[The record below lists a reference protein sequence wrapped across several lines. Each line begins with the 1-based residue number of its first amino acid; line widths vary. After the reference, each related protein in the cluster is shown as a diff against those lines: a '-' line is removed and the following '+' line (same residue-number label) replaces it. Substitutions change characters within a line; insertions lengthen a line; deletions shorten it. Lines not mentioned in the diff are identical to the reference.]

1 LTHAHALPGARRPP
15 SVIRNRSPTCSRPPL
30 SSQNMPAT
38 SGIRWFVYFPDPR
51 IRRTRFRL
59 HPAVARLPAGRVSSR
74 RSPKPCIS
82 ADQCHCRWT
91 SPAAGASVDGQ
102 NRPGRHDGAVT
113 AADKR
118 VDLQVRGVEEERA
131 VDASGFVG
139 LGQDGCAEVP
149 ASAAGAIEERD
160 CSHRECGPGLL
171 RADGHLYPR
180 CTYLLV

>member
-1 LTHAHALPGARRPP
+1 MLAALGSLRAHQRFAATVYL
-15 SVIRNRSPTCSRPPL
+15 L
-30 SSQNMPAT
+30 SEAD
-38 SGIRWFVYFPDPR
+38 GG
-51 IRRTRFRL
+51 RRTTVRSGYCPQFYVRTTGVSGVL
-59 HPAVARLPAGRVSSR
+59 DSRVPHP
-74 RSPKPCIS
+74 PKPCIS
-82 ADQCHCRWT
+82 AGQCRCQWIP
-91 SPAAGASVDGQ
+91 PAADASVDGQ
-102 NRPGRHDGAVT
+102 DRPGRHDGAVT